1 MVAYLSLRNVGR
13 LLELQQQ
20 GVRMASIDKQKRKR
34 IMQRSM
40 KLGHCVCDPKKP
52 CPCDMFR
59 QQNVCLCAGER
70 PEPMDVS
77 KVRLTDYVHN
87 AGCAS
92 KVPPAD
98 LERILARLPT
108 NNDPSILLGMPAGD
122 DAGVYQLND
131 RTFLVQTVDVFT
143 PCVDDAYTFGQIA
156 AANSVS
162 DIYAMGGTPRTAL
175 SVLAFPS
182 DTLPGEVMYQL
193 MKGGLD
199 KMAQAGVA
207 VIGGHSIKDEEIKL
221 GFAVTGVIEAEKIA
235 QHDNAQLGDLLVLTK
250 PLGTGVISFAG
261 QIGRA
266 SKTALAQIAT
276 SMTLLNRD
284 AAEVMQDIG
293 VNACTDI
300 TGFGL
305 FGHLIQLA
313 RSSEVTATISAEKLP
328 VFAEALQYLRDGIVP
343 GAVERNREYVAE
355 DLDVAEN
362 VDTAV
367 VDLCFDAQTSGG
379 LLISVP
385 QDRAE
390 RLVARLNKADTLSAA
405 VIGRITEKSEGRI
418 VLTANGDPQTVE
430 ITQAEQPE
438 LVALSQ
444 AAGDQ
449 PCCCP
454 PQASSPEPATAEPC
468 CCSQAEDQEAPA
480 EHGQLFGKFMAAVNA
495 PSRTI
500 AAREKEL
507 INWGLVILARC
518 GPCVKIHYNKA
529 LKMGILAQ
537 ELDEVAWLAIS
548 MGGAPVMMFYKDAMK
563 EIRGSA

>member
-1 MVAYLSLRNVGR
+1 MTT
-13 LLELQQQ
+13 
-20 GVRMASIDKQKRKR
+20 IDKQKRKR

-40 KLGHCVCDPKKP
+40 KLGHCICDPKKP

-59 QQNVCLCAGER
+59 EQNVCLCAGER
-70 PEPMDVS
+70 PEPMDIS
-77 KVRLTDYVHN
+77 QVRLTDYVHN

-122 DAGVYQLND
+122 DAGVYRLND
-131 RTFLVQTVDVFT
+131 GTCLVQTVDVFT

-182 DTLPGEVMYQL
+182 DTLPAEVMYQM

-221 GFAVTGVIEAEKIA
+221 GFAVTGEIQAEKIA
-235 QHDNAQLGDLLVLTK
+235 QHDNAQLGDVLVLTK

-261 QIGRA
+261 QIHRA
-266 SKTALAQIAT
+266 SKTALEQIAT
-276 SMTLLNRD
+276 SMTTLNRD
-284 AAEVMQDIG
+284 AAELMQDIG

-313 RSSEVTATISAEKLP
+313 RHSEVTATIFAEKLP
-328 VFAEALQYLRDGIVP
+328 VFTKALQYLRDGIVP

-355 DLDVAEN
+355 DMDVADN
-362 VDTAV
+362 VDTAI

-390 RLVARLNKADTLSAA
+390 QLVDRLNKAGTLSAT
-405 VIGRITEKSEGRI
+405 VIGRITEKSQGRI
-418 VLTANGDPQTVE
+418 VLTAQGEPQSVE
-430 ITQAEQPE
+430 ITPAKKPE
-438 LVALSQ
+438 PLPVTQS
-444 AAGDQ
+444 AGDQ

-454 PQASSPEPATAEPC
+454 QAQAQGGSS
-468 CCSQAEDQEAPA
+468 AP
-480 EHGQLFGKFMAAVNA
+480 GDLFGKFMSAVNA
-495 PSRTI
+495 PSNTI

-507 INWGLVILARC
+507 ISWALVVLSRC
-518 GPCVKIHYNKA
+518 RPCVKIHYKKA
-529 LKMGILAQ
+529 LKMGISAQ

-548 MGGAPVMMFYKDAMK
+548 MGGAPVMMFYKESMK
-563 EIRGSA
+563 EIQGSA